1 MKMSKPGLCCD
12 RCFELLAKRSTN
24 AAKLWLDLCEIQST
38 CQIFALKIEDDAYF
52 QLLETLRF
60 ITTTDFYNVMIVKV
74 HGQEYDA
81 LGPFFCGGNCG
92 C

>member
-1 MKMSKPGLCCD
+1 MSRPGLCCD

-38 CQIFALKIEDDAYF
+38 CEIFALKVEDDPYF
-52 QLLETLRF
+52 QLLEMLRF
-60 ITTTDFYNVMIVKV
+60 ITTTDYFNAMIVKV
-74 HGQEYDA
+74 HGQEKDS